1 MNIVELHKDR
11 MQDSFSKDFL
21 WGAAISAKQAEG
33 DSDRALTVA
42 DLQNYDSHDKAKVKG
57 DLSLQEI
64 MDRIEHPQDYI
75 FPIRTV
81 QKKSQVRKVSYFMIS
96 SLIS

>member
-42 DLQNYDSHDKAKVKG
+42 DLQR
-57 DLSLQEI
+57 LRE
-64 MDRIEHPQDYI
+64 I
-75 FPIRTV
+75 FPCR
-81 QKKSQVRKVSYFMIS
+81 KSWIA
-96 SLIS
+96 

>member
-42 DLQNYDSHDKAKVKG
+42 DLQNYDPMIRQR
-57 DLSLQEI
+57 LRE
-64 MDRIEHPQDYI
+64 I
-75 FPIRTV
+75 FPCR
-81 QKKSQVRKVSYFMIS
+81 KSWIA
-96 SLIS
+96 

>member
-42 DLQNYDSHDKAKVKG
+42 DLQNYDPHDKAKVKG

-64 MDRIEHPQDYI
+64 MDR
-75 FPIRTV
+75 PIR
-81 QKKSQVRKVSYFMIS
+81 R
-96 SLIS
+96 

>member
-42 DLQNYDSHDKAKVKG
+42 DLQNYDPHDKAKVK
-57 DLSLQEI
+57 
-64 MDRIEHPQDYI
+64 
-75 FPIRTV
+75 
-81 QKKSQVRKVSYFMIS
+81 
-96 SLIS
+96 

>member
-33 DSDRALTVA
+33 DSD
-42 DLQNYDSHDKAKVKG
+42 
-57 DLSLQEI
+57 LSLI
-64 MDRIEHPQDYI
+64 HI
-75 FPIRTV
+75 
-81 QKKSQVRKVSYFMIS
+81 
-96 SLIS
+96 